1 MMPNSPMSDDADPMR
16 GRRAFLGAVGG
27 AFATASF
34 CVLSLAP
41 FEHSWAQQPA
51 KLPTVAILSPR
62 NPTTDACGAK
72 LQAIG
77 LPCFMEAMRD
87 LGYVEGKNVLFEF
100 RFAEE
105 DFKKLP
111 ALAAELVR
119 LRPDVILTAGTPGAN
134 AAAAA
139 TTTIPIIVGPA
150 GEEALTRLAGNLAR
164 PTGNVTGFTLDSE
177 EQQIKCL
184 QFLKELAPRTARVAV
199 LLNPDNPSYRNF
211 PGILAPTVAQLGVT
225 LVRIEARNA
234 SELPQAFA
242 AIAASGANAI
252 YLIDDAALAG
262 NGPVRKRVAEWA
274 LPRKMPVTST
284 NARVAADGGLVSF
297 GTDLNTLQRRAAA
310 YVDKVL
316 KGARPADL
324 PVERPSKYNLS
335 VNAKTARALG
345 LTIPQSLLL
354 RADEVIQ

>member
-1 MMPNSPMSDDADPMR
+1 M
-16 GRRAFLGAVGG
+16 GRQTFNGRVSIAAVL
-27 AFATASF
+27 F

-41 FEHSWAQQPA
+41 LAHAWAQQPA
-51 KLPTVAILSPR
+51 KLPTVAILSAR
-62 NPTTDACGAK
+62 NPTTDACGAN
-72 LQAIG
+72 LQGSA

-87 LGYVEGKNVLFEF
+87 LGYVEGKNVLFEA
-100 RFAEE
+100 RFAGD

-111 ALAAELVR
+111 DLAAELVS
-119 LRPDVILTAGTPGAN
+119 LQPAVIATAGTPGAQ

-164 PTGNVTGFTLDSE
+164 PTGNVTGFTLESV

-184 QFLKELAPRTARVAV
+184 QFLKELAPRTSRVA
-199 LLNPDNPSYRNF
+199 LLVNPDNPGSRNY
-211 PGILAPTVAQLGVT
+211 PGILASAAAQLGVA
-225 LVRIEARNA
+225 LIRFEARNV

-252 YLIDDAALAG
+252 YLLDDAALAG
-262 NGPVRKRVAEWA
+262 NGPVRKQVSAWA
-274 LPRKMPVTST
+274 LPRKLPVVSS

-297 GTDLNTLQRRAAA
+297 GTDLNTLTRRAAA
-310 YVDKVL
+310 YVDKIL
-316 KGARPADL
+316 KGAKPADL

>member
-1 MMPNSPMSDDADPMR
+1 MD
-16 GRRAFLGAVGG
+16 RRLFSGTVPIA
-27 AFATASF
+27 ATLF
-34 CVLSLAP
+34 WILSLAP
-41 FEHSWAQQPA
+41 TACAFAQQPA
-51 KLPTVAILSPR
+51 KLPTVAILSALF
-62 NPTTDACGAK
+62 PTTDACGAN
-72 LQAIG
+72 LQG
-77 LPCFMEAMRD
+77 SSLPCFVEAMRD
-87 LGYVEGKNVLFEF
+87 LGYIEGKNVAFEF

-119 LRPDVILTAGTPGAN
+119 LRPDVILTAGTPGAH

-164 PTGNVTGFTLDSE
+164 PTGNVTGFTLESV

-184 QFLKELAPRTARVAV
+184 QLMKELAPRTSRVAL
-199 LLNPDNPSYRNF
+199 LLNPDNPGQRNF
-211 PGILAPTVAQLGVT
+211 PGILLPVAAQLGVT
-225 LVRIEARNA
+225 LVRVEARNV

-252 YLIDDAALAG
+252 YLADDAALAG

-274 LPRKMPVTST
+274 LPRKLPVTST

-297 GTDLNTLQRRAAA
+297 GTDLNTLNRRAAA

-316 KGARPADL
+316 KGVKPADL

-335 VNAKTARALG
+335 VNSKTARALG
-345 LTIPQSLLL
+345 LSIPQSLLL